1 MPETNPVVIVGK
13 ILFLFNIIFSYP
25 LNIYQTNNV
34 LESFS
39 FNKMQY
45 SKCRTWLK
53 NISRTVVVTI
63 GVIVAVTFYYK
74 IPKIIGLTAV
84 ILGSIIALIIPPLL
98 HNKIVVGKDG

>member
-13 ILFLFNIIFSYP
+13 IFFLFNIIFSYP
-25 LNIYQTNNV
+25 LNIYQTNNI
-34 LESFS
+34 LESFT
-39 FNKMQY
+39 FNKMEY

-53 NISRTVVVTI
+53 NISRTLVVVV

-84 ILGSIIALIIPPLL
+84 ILGSFIALIIPPLL
-98 HNKIVVGKDG
+98 HNKIVVGKDE